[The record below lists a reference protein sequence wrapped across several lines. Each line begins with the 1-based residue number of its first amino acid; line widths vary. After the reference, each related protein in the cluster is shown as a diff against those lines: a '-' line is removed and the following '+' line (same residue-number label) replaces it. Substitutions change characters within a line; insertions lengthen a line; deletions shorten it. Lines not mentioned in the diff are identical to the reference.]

1 MSKPLPNPDA
11 IIAKLRHHHHALQDY
26 SRLLASYIPLAN
38 LLPLTAHRLA
48 RGAGVTHSM
57 VLRFD
62 GDRGDLLM
70 EAGTGWRTGSVGH
83 SRFAIDAASP
93 SGRSYQ
99 TRLPTCVLD
108 LGNTAEFRTP
118 DLLREHGVRSLV
130 VVPVISGGAIW
141 GLLEMD
147 STEPGR
153 FDADDERFLL
163 AMANILGVAIERASD
178 QDVARMAVAR
188 MKVAASEATEAQT
201 LRLSEMQHRMKNN
214 LAVVSSMLMLE
225 QQQHGDAYVKER
237 LRGLM
242 DRVAAIGLAHE
253 QLGAHQEDAMVE
265 LAPYVGR
272 LAENLALQHGG
283 VRIETG
289 IEAITVPLD
298 HAVPLGLI
306 VNELMA
312 NAVKYAFPGGFGT
325 IRIDLRCDQASKEA
339 TLSVA
344 DDGVGMGP
352 PRPGSLGT
360 LLVDGLAGQ
369 IGGAVTRP
377 PVERGSTVEVRFPIV
392 T

>member
-1 MSKPLPNPDA
+1 MSKQVLNPDA
-11 IIAKLRHHHHALQDY
+11 TIAKLRHHHHALQDY

-38 LLPLTAHRLA
+38 LLPLTAYRLV

-62 GDRGDLLM
+62 GDRGDLVM
-70 EAGTGWRTGSVGH
+70 EAGTGWRAGSTGT
-83 SRFAIDAASP
+83 SRFVIDAASP
-93 SGRSYQ
+93 SGRTYQ
-99 TRLPTCVLD
+99 TRIPTCVLD
-108 LGNTAEFRTP
+108 LVDSAELRTP

-130 VVPVISGGAIW
+130 VVPVISGGAVW
-141 GLLEMD
+141 GLLEMG

-163 AMANILGVAIERASD
+163 AMGNILGVAIERASD
-178 QDVARMAVAR
+178 QEAARAAVAR
-188 MKVAASEATEAQT
+188 AKAAASEETEAQT

-214 LAVVSSMLMLE
+214 LALVSSILMLE
-225 QQQHGDAYVKER
+225 QHQHGDAYVKER

-242 DRVAAIGLAHE
+242 DRVTAIGLAHE
-253 QLGAHQEDAMVE
+253 QLSAHQEDALVE

-272 LAENLALQHGG
+272 LAENLGLQHSG

-306 VNELMA
+306 VNELMT
-312 NAVKYAFPGGFGT
+312 NAVKYAFPDGVGT
-325 IRIDLRCDQASKEA
+325 IRIALRCDQTTKEA

-360 LLVDGLAGQ
+360 RLINGLAGQ
-369 IGGAVTRP
+369 IGGTVTRP
-377 PVERGSTVEVRFPIV
+377 PVERGATVEVRFPIV